1 MWIIYSYTECSKCSQ
16 TLYFLIIWFI
26 VFSTQ
31 IKCTMKIEESLVINT
46 YKAYY
51 YQILMLCVDPGIYP
65 LKKKPLT
72 WTFYLDLWR
81 KIYDKAI
88 THENDA
94 HLTVKVC
101 YNPKKN
107 VLPSIFQRRYSFT
120 YRKLRKFN
128 SLRH

>member
-46 YKAYY
+46 YKTYY
-51 YQILMLCVDPGIYP
+51 YQILMLCGSTGP
-65 LKKKPLT
+65 LKKTINVDFLFVSLKENLWQSYHT
-72 WTFYLDLWR
+72 WKWR
-81 KIYDKAI
+81 
-88 THENDA
+88 TPNRQS
-94 HLTVKVC
+94 L
-101 YNPKKN
+101 YNPNKN

-128 SLRH
+128 SLRY